1 MSRYKIIVQ
10 YDGTGFRGWQLQ
22 KNERTIQGELE
33 SALSRIN
40 KHKEIRV
47 HGAGRT
53 DTGVHATG
61 QVAHFD
67 LHTDMKV
74 LNLKGALNGNLP
86 RDIKVMEIFEV
97 NENFHA
103 RFSAIKRHYKYRL
116 RTDGFFLDRNFTW
129 HTEPL
134 ELKVLNKS
142 ATTLLGEN
150 DFTSISRNNEN
161 LEHRRCIIYESIWKA
176 DNQVLNYHIVA
187 NRFLHHMVRYLVGT
201 MVEIARGKYKFDEF
215 VDLIKTPKENVNI
228 FKSPPQGLVLT
239 KVDYEIN

>member
-33 SALSRIN
+33 SALNRIN
-40 KHKEIRV
+40 NHKEIRV

-74 LNLKGALNGNLP
+74 LSIKDALNGNLP
-86 RDIKVMEIFEV
+86 RDIKVMEVFEV

-103 RFSAIKRHYKYRL
+103 RFSATKRHYKYRL

-134 ELKVLNKS
+134 ELKILNKS
-142 ATTLLGEN
+142 AITLLGEN
-150 DFTSISRNNEN
+150 DFTSFCKATAEVEN
-161 LEHRRCIIYESIWKA
+161 KICTIYKA
-176 DNQVLNYHIVA
+176 EWEDMGEKYIFRIRA
-187 NRFLHHMVRYLVGT
+187 NRFLQHMVRYIVGT
-201 MVEIARGKYKFDEF
+201 MLEVARGRYEVRDFK
-215 VDLIKTPKENVNI
+215 DLMDGIQTEAVVVRAPA
-228 FKSPPQGLVLT
+228 QGLFLK
-239 KVDYEIN
+239 KVYYD